1 MTVLKSLPCPNYT
14 AGHQKILPGIPG
26 FYYCSFVC
34 NFYSELIGCRFLDL
48 DYNSKQEVLLINHAT
63 LILRIAG
70 MHNGKREIHDSD
82 LDTLR
87 I

>member
-1 MTVLKSLPCPNYT
+1 MTVFRSLTCPNYT

-26 FYYCSFVC
+26 FYYCSFAC
-34 NFYSELIGCRFLDL
+34 NFYSELIGCKFLHL
-48 DYNSKQEVLLINHAT
+48 DYNSEQETLLINHGT

-70 MHNGKREIHDSD
+70 MRNGKGEIYDSD
-82 LDTLR
+82 LDKVR